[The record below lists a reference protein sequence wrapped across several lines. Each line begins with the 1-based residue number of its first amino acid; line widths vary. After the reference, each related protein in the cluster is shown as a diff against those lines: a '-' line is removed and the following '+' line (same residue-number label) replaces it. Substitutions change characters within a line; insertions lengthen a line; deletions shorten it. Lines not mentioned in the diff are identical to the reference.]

1 MKKIIISIL
10 FITLCSP
17 SFGILEDKKVS
28 LSEAI
33 NIVLSNNPQLKMSAL
48 DVEIAKNT
56 IKKETALKNPSIGT
70 FQSIGKTAKGNA
82 QEVGVDYV
90 IEILKRGK
98 RKNIAQIQS
107 KIAQDDEQIQKIN
120 LITEVKKTYFT
131 LLLKKSNLKLMN
143 EQTKLSK
150 ETLDNIVKDK
160 SSLKTDIIQ
169 AKIAYNRSIMY
180 KNIAKNEFISAQ
192 NDFNAIMNIKTVNY
206 DALEDNLTN
215 NYSDFLTVNPDNNFL
230 TFEKIKEFAL
240 NNRYDIKKAKKEIDV
255 ANANL
260 KLVKSKLIPDLTV
273 EGGYAYKTKGISDY
287 NAFESGA
294 YAGARFEDV
303 PIIYHYQPEIKN
315 AKLEI
320 EKAKLDYEDA
330 EIDAIRNI
338 TDAWERYSISREN
351 LVFYNNELLKNSKEL
366 LTESVNS
373 LNKKEIDLSS
383 FIISKKLYLELILG
397 YEQALAEY
405 YISFAELLKEMNVKS
420 LDEIETI

>member
-10 FITLCSP
+10 FIILCLP
-17 SFGILEDKKVS
+17 TFGILEDKKVS
-28 LSEAI
+28 LSNAI
-33 NIVLSNNPQLKMSAL
+33 ETVLSNNPQLKMS
-48 DVEIAKNT
+48 DIDIEIAKNT
-56 IKKETALKNPSIGT
+56 IKKENALKNPSVGT

-98 RKNIAQIQS
+98 RKNIAKIQS
-107 KIAQDDEQIQKIN
+107 NIAQDDKNIQKIN
-120 LITEVKKTYFT
+120 LVAEVKATYFT
-131 LLLKKSNLKLMN
+131 LLLKKTNLKLMD
-143 EQTKLSK
+143 EQSKLSK
-150 ETLDNIVKDK
+150 ETLDNIINDK

-180 KNIAKNEFISAQ
+180 RNIAKNEFISAQ

-206 DALEDNLTN
+206 DTLEDSLTN
-215 NYSDFLTVNPDNNFL
+215 DYSRFLTVDPENNSL

-240 NNRYDIKKAKKEIDV
+240 NNRYDIKKAKKGIDV

-260 KLVKSKLIPDLTV
+260 KLVKSKLIPDLTL

-287 NAFESGA
+287 HAFESGA
-294 YAGARFEDV
+294 YAGARFNDV

-320 EKAKLDYEDA
+320 EKAKLEYEDA

-338 TDAWERYSISREN
+338 TDAWERYSITREN
-351 LVFYNNELLKNSKEL
+351 LIFYNNELLKNSKEL
-366 LTESVNS
+366 LEESIKS
-373 LNKKEIDLSS
+373 LNDKKINLSS
-383 FIISKKLYLELILG
+383 FLVSKKLYLELILG
-397 YEQALAEY
+397 YEEALAEY
-405 YISFAELLKEMNVKS
+405 YISFSELLKEMNINN